1 MSANLRAFA
10 ASLVL
15 GLLAA
20 EPCAAEPY
28 TFDTKEADVRFAYS
42 LPFSTGRGRFTGVSG
57 TADIND
63 AKPEKGSVD
72 VMIDTRTLKASDSLA
87 EGELR
92 GSSFF
97 SVAKYPTMHFKSRS
111 IRPKSATTYEI
122 SGDMTVKGVTRP
134 IVLQVELQAPGAA
147 RGVRKMRAVTR
158 IRRSE
163 FNMTAYAFL
172 VSDTVEIE
180 IRAPLVPAH

>member
-1 MSANLRAFA
+1 MSANLRVFA
-10 ASLVL
+10 AHVLL

-20 EPCAAEPY
+20 GPCAAAPY
-28 TFDTKEADVRFAYS
+28 KFDAREADVRFAYS
-42 LPFSTGRGRFTGVSG
+42 LPFSTGRGRFTGVTG

-63 AKPEKGSVD
+63 AAPEKGSVD
-72 VMIDTRTLKASDSLA
+72 VVIDTRTLKASDSLA

-111 IRPKSATTYEI
+111 IRPKSATKYEI
-122 SGDMTVKGVTRP
+122 SGDMTVKGVTKP
-134 IVLQVELQAPGAA
+134 ILLQVELEALGAA
-147 RGVRKMRAVTR
+147 RGIRKMRALTR
-158 IRRSE
+158 IKRSD

-180 IRAPLVPAH
+180 IRAPLVPSH